1 MVAVVGR
8 PGNLPQ
14 VLANQ
19 QNANKVQEIAKK
31 AIFAAGACFCASL
44 KDLPGYVWGRITC
57 FYLPALGTAAAFVHV
72 IVCVILKFPKAVKMT
87 FVAFS
92 VYEVGLVF
100 LAAKG
105 KIQRYFHEKH
115 YLPDG
120 IPGLSV
126 GREHLN
132 CRDAEIRVDG
142 IPAATQWDQILAE
155 FDLLNFTDPAHPRY
169 VDPSLRIR
177 EGVERRPGV
186 PLRPEDVLGRDV
198 LRGRIVYCTD
208 RVRNRT
214 PDVGTPRADS
224 AEFGPFWDRIQNGIR
239 AVLHAL
245 RTKEDYAGMGQFLC
259 DLAQANNGPCG
270 ERLSMEVMN
279 AYLLHVAVDDSA
291 GSAQDC
297 LWTLLAQKR
306 HQIYESVLDS
316 LYRGWRVEARD
327 VHYMAKYLSPGAE
340 LGVPGTRR
348 LRIGYAGVHPL
359 SDYEQNRIK
368 SEFFSRYSA
377 DLIRSTVRE
386 KIRTSHTFRETVL
399 NWIKDQRAGWRQAE
413 FNAFSAGLA
422 PQVQAILERPAP
434 DPDLTQYQRFFDLLR
449 DVPPA
454 QVFSD
459 ARTDLQGQLRN
470 AQRDLA
476 LLPPGDLEGR
486 RQQEQECADLR
497 RQIAELDQWNMET
510 YFASQRVRD
519 RFRDHFGIPDPLAN
533 RQARQTMKEAI
544 TDPLVR
550 DLVNPVIQAHY
561 PVPVFPAGREARI
574 AQARRAAEA
583 GLQGVVR
590 EKIKIAQVN
599 SLLAGVGDPAR
610 PEDKKL
616 PAMPHDQIMRA
627 FRERRIA
634 GVLSDHCDRHRGEL
648 FLPQCLEA
656 DEVTLKSAVLDWY
669 LLANQVFV

>member
-1 MVAVVGR
+1 
-8 PGNLPQ
+8 
-14 VLANQ
+14 
-19 QNANKVQEIAKK
+19 
-31 AIFAAGACFCASL
+31 
-44 KDLPGYVWGRITC
+44 
-57 FYLPALGTAAAFVHV
+57 
-72 IVCVILKFPKAVKMT
+72 
-87 FVAFS
+87 
-92 VYEVGLVF
+92 
-100 LAAKG
+100 
-105 KIQRYFHEKH
+105 
-115 YLPDG
+115 
-120 IPGLSV
+120 
-126 GREHLN
+126 
-132 CRDAEIRVDG
+132 
-142 IPAATQWDQILAE
+142 
-155 FDLLNFTDPAHPRY
+155 
-169 VDPSLRIR
+169 
-177 EGVERRPGV
+177 
-186 PLRPEDVLGRDV
+186 
-198 LRGRIVYCTD
+198 
-208 RVRNRT
+208 
-214 PDVGTPRADS
+214 
-224 AEFGPFWDRIQNGIR
+224 
-239 AVLHAL
+239 
-245 RTKEDYAGMGQFLC
+245 
-259 DLAQANNGPCG
+259 
-270 ERLSMEVMN
+270 MEVMN

-359 SDYEQNRIK
+359 SDYEKNRIK
-368 SEFFSRYSA
+368 SEFFSRYPA

-422 PQVQAILERPAP
+422 PQVQAILEAPVPA
-434 DPDLTQYQRFFDLLR
+434 PDLTQYQRFFDLLR

-454 QVFSD
+454 EVFAN
-459 ARTDLQGQLRN
+459 ARVELQ
-470 AQRDLA
+470 
-476 LLPPGDLEGR
+476 
-486 RQQEQECADLR
+486 
-497 RQIAELDQWNMET
+497 AELRHALSEEERIRLREEIAALGQWNSEA
-510 YFASQRVRD
+510 YFGSERVRE
-519 RFRDHFGIPDPLAN
+519 RFGAAGLAN
-533 RQARQTMKEAI
+533 RQAREAMKEAI

-561 PVPVFPAGREARI
+561 PVPVVPLGREARI
-574 AQARRAAEA
+574 AEARRVAEL
-583 GLQGVVR
+583 GLQRVLR

-599 SLLAGVGDPAR
+599 ALLAGVGDPAR

-627 FRERRIA
+627 FREGRIA